1 MTSVLFAVSK
11 FDPFEHVVDSNEI
24 VIFESA
30 GWVIHLPPPLTK
42 FMVFLVLSALVVG
55 AMMFWVAAQIK
66 SGEMPKGRLWNFCET
81 LLFFVRDKIAKPA
94 LGDEANRYVPFLT
107 TLFLFIFV
115 CNLFGL
121 LPFLPSPTAHI
132 YVTGALAFIVFV
144 IIHTAGIKEHG
155 AAGYVK
161 TFTPHVHLEGGM
173 GMKIFEWF
181 LKVFMTG
188 IEYLTAFIRVFVL
201 AMRLFANMLA
211 GHTVI
216 FVILFFIRFVADPLY
231 QIPIAKGQEW
241 MYWPVSI
248 LSVLLD
254 IALSLLEIFI
264 AGLQAFIFV
273 FLSAIYIGLAKHP
286 PH

>member
-1 MTSVLFAVSK
+1 
-11 FDPFEHVVDSNEI
+11 
-24 VIFESA
+24 
-30 GWVIHLPPPLTK
+30 VIHLPPPVTK
-42 FMVFLVLSALVVG
+42 FMVFLVLSAVVVG
-55 AMMFWVAAQIK
+55 AMMFWVAAKVK
-66 SGEMPKGRLWNFCET
+66 SGEMPKGRLWNFFET

-94 LGDEANRYVPFLT
+94 LGDAANAYVPFLT

-144 IIHTAGIKEHG
+144 IIHTAGIREHG
-155 AAGYVK
+155 GAGYVK
-161 TFTPHVHLEGGM
+161 TFTPHVHLEGGT
-173 GMKIFEWF
+173 GMKVFEWV

-188 IEYLTAFIRVFVL
+188 LEYMTAFIRVFVL

-211 GHTVI
+211 GHTVL
-216 FVILFFIRFVADPLY
+216 FVILFFIRFVADPVY
-231 QIPIAKGQEW
+231 QIPVAKGQEW

-248 LSVLLD
+248 LSTLLS

-264 AGLQAFIFV
+264 AGLQAFIFA